1 MFAAIAA
8 LIVWLGTFG
17 PGGAPAQAALLNLT
31 KQPRDVFADFISV
44 EYNASIG
51 AFTASGW
58 AGTFDLDGL
67 SPPDYEI
74 IDGALEIDL
83 YLTSAGIP
91 MRGTLVIR
99 GTIPALG
106 AVSGTLLTGSISQFG
121 FEDFPFQPDSDG
133 QIFELLFEEIGG
145 DLAGHYGNQAA
156 VILTAGA
163 WDELRPFRGVFT
175 QDFANTELGVSDASG
190 SPVPEPSSGMV
201 MLSLLGCGLAT
212 RGLRRR
218 RSR

>member
-1 MFAAIAA
+1 
-8 LIVWLGTFG
+8 
-17 PGGAPAQAALLNLT
+17 
-31 KQPRDVFADFISV
+31 
-44 EYNASIG
+44 
-51 AFTASGW
+51 
-58 AGTFDLDGL
+58 
-67 SPPDYEI
+67 
-74 IDGALEIDL
+74 
-83 YLTSAGIP
+83 

-133 QIFELLFEEIGG
+133 QIFELLFEDIGG

-163 WDELRPFRGVFT
+163 WDELRPFRCVFT

-190 SPVPEPSSGMV
+190 TPVPEPSSGMV